1 MKEVKRM
8 AAELIKSEA
17 DGTLSFGDYTLAEKK
32 KQDDF
37 VSNNATYKVKTY
49 NEITRL
55 ERDGELVYE
64 SVPGTRVT
72 GLKRQDDGLS
82 FKTEGNDDAQI
93 TVGVEPETSYD
104 VKVAGTS
111 IGVMASNLGGK
122 LSFGV
127 ELQGAGTVAV
137 EVRKA

>member
-1 MKEVKRM
+1 M

-17 DGTLSFGDYTLAEKK
+17 DGTLSFGDYTLPEKK

-37 VSNNATYKVKTY
+37 MSNGASYKVKTY

-64 SVPGTRVT
+64 SVPGTKVT
-72 GLKRQDDGLS
+72 GLKREDNGLV
-82 FKTEGNDDAQI
+82 FVTEGQDDAQI

-104 VKVAGTS
+104 VKVSGAS
-111 IGVMASNLGGK
+111 IGIISSNLGGK

-127 ELQGAGTVAV
+127 ELQGLGKVDV